1 MSVWKSYQLF
11 TVACQ
16 ITPKQWLNSI
26 VISSHLLLFLSLW
39 VNWALLL
46 TGTRLSWSW
55 LGSVVSGA
63 LGGTTGLTGP
73 LCSLTLHQ
81 VSLSLFAWQTGR
93 VPREKAKLFKAS
105 GSLRQE
111 WTHHYLHCIL
121 LTRSHKASPSSRD
134 GAHPLLMAET
144 AKSNC
149 KWCRNVE
156 WCRSAVIFQSTTE
169 VILDTFIM
177 IMCSYCWWWWWWWRW
192 Q

>member
-1 MSVWKSYQLF
+1 MGQLGISADWNQTQLILAGLYRVW
-11 TVACQ
+11 
-16 ITPKQWLNSI
+16 
-26 VISSHLLLFLSLW
+26 SLGW
-39 VNWALLL
+39 DNWINWA
-46 TGTRLSWSW
+46 
-55 LGSVVSGA
+55 
-63 LGGTTGLTGP
+63 
-73 LCSLTLHQ
+73 LTLHQ

-121 LTRSHKASPSSRD
+121 LTRSHKASPSSRV

-169 VILDTFIM
+169 VILDTSIM